1 MFDCRFCAH
10 LKVAENTQILMPFL
24 SKIMD
29 GLLTMATQSTD
40 DVLALVLES
49 LRIVM
54 SVRKITQLLDYFN
67 AWKTIQLCIQR
78 KKCRKEKLVKI
89 QA

>member
-1 MFDCRFCAH
+1 
-10 LKVAENTQILMPFL
+10 MPFL

-67 AWKTIQLCIQR
+67 AWKKMTLMYTT
-78 KKCRKEKLVKI
+78 
-89 QA
+89 